1 MKERQVTKIY
11 QDPLDLIWTKT
22 AKTLGMNLERSSD
35 VFAAWDGKDTLTIG
49 RDEDLDPDDSLAQ
62 MIFHEICH
70 AIVQGPESLK
80 QENWGLNNI
89 DGRDDLREMACIRLQ
104 AALAQP
110 FGLKEFFAVTTE
122 WRTYQDQL
130 PENPLTGEEDPA
142 LNIAREA
149 HKLATQGPWA
159 SIIDAALKA
168 TQTVV
173 AAVEPFSNKES
184 LYATYATVRKP

>member
-11 QDPLDLIWTKT
+11 QDPLDLIWTET

-49 RDEDLDPDDSLAQ
+49 RGEDLDPDDSLAQ

-70 AIVQGPESLK
+70 AIVQGPESLE

-104 AALAQP
+104 ATLAQSY
-110 FGLKEFFAVTTE
+110 GLKEFFAVTTE
-122 WRTYQDQL
+122 WRSYQNEL
-130 PENPLTGEEDPA
+130 PEHPLTGEEDPA
-142 LNIAREA
+142 LEIAREA
-149 HKLATQGPWA
+149 HKRATQGPWA

-173 AAVEPFSNKES
+173 AAAEPFSNKES
-184 LYATYATVRKP
+184 LYTTYATERKP